1 MRASVRAGA
10 CVCVHDRAPTCIS
23 SAWVREV
30 TVMRASFVEPKSI
43 STGWSPSLSSTF
55 AGLMSRCA
63 HGGSCSWKAATPSSS
78 AAKIWRQVR
87 SFMRVPSAMCLSA
100 RSSSVPRG
108 YSGISSRN
116 SSAPLAVGA
125 AHESRSGIRFLCL
138 NALCTSISHL
148 ASADCSSSCASTFFS
163 AYLLPFSSTR

>member
-1 MRASVRAGA
+1 
-10 CVCVHDRAPTCIS
+10 
-23 SAWVREV
+23 
-30 TVMRASFVEPKSI
+30 MRASFVEPKSI

-116 SSAPLAVGA
+116 SSPPLAAG
-125 AHESRSGIRFLCL
+125 
-138 NALCTSISHL
+138 TTQWSISGMQFGCL
-148 ASADCSSSCASTFFS
+148 IASCTWISQRACTDCSSSWHSTFFS
-163 AYLLPFSSTR
+163 ANFSCAASTR